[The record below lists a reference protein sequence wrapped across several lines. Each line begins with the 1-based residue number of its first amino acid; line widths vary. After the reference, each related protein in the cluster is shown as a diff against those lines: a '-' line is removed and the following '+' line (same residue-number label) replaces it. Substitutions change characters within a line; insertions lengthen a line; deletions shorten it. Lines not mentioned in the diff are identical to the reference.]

1 MEIFEA
7 GQEFEGDYP
16 PEAAAWCNAN
26 GCAIEETTPEG
37 AGERTFRIV
46 PAPDIVVEAPPDP
59 APSREELAAAVAG
72 LGDLLA
78 AQEAANAEVL
88 AALAEIGDA
97 VAALA
102 GEE

>member
-1 MEIFEA
+1 METFEA
-7 GQEFEGDYP
+7 GMEFEGAYP

-26 GCAIEETTPEG
+26 GCAIDELAAEG
-37 AGERTFRIV
+37 MRAFRIV
-46 PAPDIVVEAPPDP
+46 PATDEVFEAPPDP
-59 APSREELAAAVAG
+59 APSREELAAAVAE
-72 LGDLLA
+72 LGDMLA
-78 AQEAANAEVL
+78 AQEAANEEVM

>member
-1 MEIFEA
+1 MDDFEV
-7 GQEFEGDYP
+7 GRVFEGSYP
-16 PEAAAWCNAN
+16 PEAAEWCDAHGCVLEDVEGSAPAWRIA
-26 GCAIEETTPEG
+26 EMPPEV
-37 AGERTFRIV
+37 AY
-46 PAPDIVVEAPPDP
+46 APPDP
-59 APSREELAAAVAG
+59 APSREELAAAVAE

>member
-1 MEIFEA
+1 MEIFEV
-7 GQEFEGDYP
+7 GQEFEGAYP

-26 GCAIEETTPEG
+26 GCAIEELAAEG
-37 AGERTFRIV
+37 LRTFRIV
-46 PAPDIVVEAPPDP
+46 PAQDIVVEAPPDP
-59 APSREELAAAVAG
+59 APSREELAAAVAE